1 MLITWLAYTVAT
13 KKKSAWLYKWL
24 SIRNLGANPSAGG
37 IPAALRNKYTIPKV
51 KAGFVR
57 FKVLNLG
64 NQVKNSLNV
73 ISWPGFLCT
82 LKIIVHI
89 PKAHTK

>member
-1 MLITWLAYTVAT
+1 MLITWLAYTTAT
-13 KKKSAWLYKWL
+13 KKKSPWLYKWL
-24 SIRNLGANPSAGG
+24 SIRNLGAKPNAGG

-57 FKVLNLG
+57 FNALNLG

-73 ISWPGFLCT
+73 IS
-82 LKIIVHI
+82 
-89 PKAHTK
+89 